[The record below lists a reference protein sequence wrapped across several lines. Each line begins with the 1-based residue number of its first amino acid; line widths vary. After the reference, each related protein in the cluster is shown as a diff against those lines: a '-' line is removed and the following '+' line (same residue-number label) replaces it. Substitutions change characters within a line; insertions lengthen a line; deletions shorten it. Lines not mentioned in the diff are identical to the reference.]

1 MNIPANTI
9 FLQKILKM
17 KFINYLKSIDG
28 VSIYPI
34 VTLLIFVTIFILAV
48 ILVFS
53 KDKKTINII
62 KNLPLQD

>member
-1 MNIPANTI
+1 
-9 FLQKILKM
+9 M

-48 ILVFS
+48 ILVFA
-53 KDKKTINII
+53 KDRKTINLI
-62 KNLPLQD
+62 KNLPLED

>member
-1 MNIPANTI
+1 LNIPANTI

>member
-9 FLQKILKM
+9 FLQKNLKM